1 MFKSAVEAKVSA
13 QQRALQAQNEL
24 RRIQIEAQQN
34 EAKAIGEQK
43 ANIARAEGIKQSNVL
58 QAEGEAQAIT
68 IIDQQL
74 RNNPTYLEWLKATKW
89 DGVLPLVTGSGGF
102 WRSRG
107 HSVYRDSNF

>member
-1 MFKSAVEAKVSA
+1 
-13 QQRALQAQNEL
+13 L

-74 RNNPTYLEWLKATKW
+74 RIIRPT
-89 DGVLPLVTGSGGF
+89 
-102 WRSRG
+102 
-107 HSVYRDSNF
+107 